1 MFNTEVQNRLCFVAD
16 GYSTIKKLKVKLK
29 IATKEKQND
38 ELEECINSIFTNT
51 KDCEGDDDE
60 EEESILNNDEEA
72 IEVIHDDYNN
82 TTTNSVEDGT
92 TNMIP
97 RSNVTVTK
105 LGLSNIFDQGTAKL
119 VDMKI
124 PLVRE
129 RKQNRMKRSQAFFL
143 NVHEI
148 VTNQDE
154 KANIELN
161 SDAIGMIPHP
171 WFRQFYRTI
180 ID

>member
-1 MFNTEVQNRLCFVAD
+1 MFNTEVQNCLCLVAD

-38 ELEECINSIFTNT
+38 KLEECINSIFTNT

-60 EEESILNNDEEA
+60 EEENILNNDEEA

-82 TTTNSVEDGT
+82 TTTNSTEDGT

-97 RSNVTVTK
+97 LSNITVNK
-105 LGLSNIFDQGTAKL
+105 LGLSNIFNQGTAKL

-129 RKQNRMKRSQAFFL
+129 RKQNGMKRSHAFF
-143 NVHEI
+143 I
-148 VTNQDE
+148 
-154 KANIELN
+154 KCA
-161 SDAIGMIPHP
+161 
-171 WFRQFYRTI
+171 
-180 ID
+180 